1 MDLFDVD
8 MQFMTNSTYRDKTE
22 PSPSTTNPLP
32 YTTKDMKF
40 YKKRILY
47 MFREMIKQPKKINS
61 LPLSLQQSF
70 HNCVYQY
77 IEHFKEL
84 DTYDEL
90 QSAFDISWNK
100 DNDISI
106 QQSCENP
113 DKCKKRE
120 IKYAPSEDA
129 NSFLYANEI
138 VLQKHKTMKDF
149 CIQKKKTIRKPVFPV
164 QKSVALHDKKYK
176 YKGLPTSMKKQ
187 CDTKK
192 TNKLIK
198 KK

>member
-8 MQFMTNSTYRDKTE
+8 MQFMTNTTYRDKTE
-22 PSPSTTNPLP
+22 PSSSTTNPHP
-32 YTTKDMKF
+32 YTKKDMKF

-47 MFREMIKQPKKINS
+47 MFREMTKHPKKINS

-100 DNDISI
+100 DNDTSI
-106 QQSCENP
+106 QSCENLE
-113 DKCKKRE
+113 KSKKRE
-120 IKYAPSEDA
+120 NKHEHIEDA

-149 CIQKKKTIRKPVFPV
+149 CIQKKKTIQKPVFPV
-164 QKSVALHDKKYK
+164 QKSVVLHDKKYK

-187 CDTKK
+187 CDAKK